1 MKYDI
6 TKELI
11 FDYARSS
18 GHGGQNVNK
27 VSSKVLVSWDFNSSP
42 LFTLD
47 QKLRIKKY
55 FKNHINK
62 KGYIFLDSE
71 KYREQ
76 IKNKDFAIQKLDDL
90 IAKALVI
97 KKKRKPTKPT
107 KSSQETRIQKK
118 KELSIKKQNRKSP
131 LNF

>member
-27 VSSKVLVSWDFNSSP
+27 VSSKVLVSWDFNSSS
-42 LFTLD
+42 LFTPD

-62 KGYIFLDSE
+62 EGYIFLDSE

-76 IKNKDFAIQKLDDL
+76 IKNKEFAIQKLDDL
-90 IAKALVI
+90 IAKALIV
-97 KKKRKPTKPT
+97 KKQRRPTKPT

-118 KELSIKKQNRKSP
+118 KALSIKKQNRKLP
-131 LNF
+131 ITF

>member
-42 LFTLD
+42 LFTPD

-62 KGYIFLDSE
+62 EGYIFLDSE

-76 IKNKDFAIQKLDDL
+76 IKNKEFVIQKLDDL
-90 IAKALVI
+90 IAKALIV
-97 KKKRKPTKPT
+97 KKQRRPTKPT
-107 KSSQETRIQKK
+107 KSSQEIRIQKK
-118 KELSIKKQNRKSP
+118 KALSIKKQNRKSP
-131 LNF
+131 ITF

>member
-27 VSSKVLVSWDFNSSP
+27 VSSKVLVSWDFNSSS
-42 LFTLD
+42 LFTPD

-62 KGYIFLDSE
+62 EGYIFLDSE

-76 IKNKDFAIQKLDDL
+76 IKNKEFAIQKLDDL
-90 IAKALVI
+90 IAKALIV
-97 KKKRKPTKPT
+97 KKQRRPTKPT
-107 KSSQETRIQKK
+107 KSSQEIRIQKK
-118 KELSIKKQNRKSP
+118 KALSIKKQNRKSP
-131 LNF
+131 ITF

>member
-27 VSSKVLVSWDFNSSP
+27 VSSKVLVSWDFNSSS
-42 LFTLD
+42 LFTPD

-62 KGYIFLDSE
+62 EGYIFLDSE

-76 IKNKDFAIQKLDDL
+76 IKNKEFVIQKLDDL
-90 IAKALVI
+90 IQSINCQKAT
-97 KKKRKPTKPT
+97 PTN
-107 KSSQETRIQKK
+107 QAHQI
-118 KELSIKKQNRKSP
+118 
-131 LNF
+131 